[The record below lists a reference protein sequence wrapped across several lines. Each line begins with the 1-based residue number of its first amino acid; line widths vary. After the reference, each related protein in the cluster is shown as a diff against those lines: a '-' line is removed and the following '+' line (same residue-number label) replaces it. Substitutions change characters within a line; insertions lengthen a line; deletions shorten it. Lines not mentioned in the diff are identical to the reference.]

1 MEGQLEGG
9 VLPHRTSKNSW
20 PLSSALLCV
29 KVHVEGAPIHKMI
42 TRERAVV
49 ASDSVTR
56 LSLQLEFVCLIKK
69 GTI

>member
-1 MEGQLEGG
+1 MK
-9 VLPHRTSKNSW
+9 SI
-20 PLSSALLCV
+20 C
-29 KVHVEGAPIHKMI
+29 HVDPDTLVI
-42 TRERAVV
+42 ERAVV